1 MELKQIKK
9 NIWYIL
15 TIIGTSCG
23 VIGGWFTCAVKGYQ
37 TEDWF
42 LFWSGVVTVVGMVF
56 GVIGWGVKLIV
67 EIRKYR
73 KEKKV
78 AGSVIEV
85 RYWDFGAGLTEAER
99 QYYGLTHK
107 KEKQKEVENAD
118 GNQDN

>member
-23 VIGGWFTCAVKGYQ
+23 VIGGWFTCAVLAH
-37 TEDWF
+37 ELEEWF
-42 LFWSGVVTVVGMVF
+42 IFWSGVVTVVGMV
-56 GVIGWGVKLIV
+56 IGTAIWCIDLIIEV
-67 EIRKYR
+67 RKYR
-73 KEKKV
+73 KEKKF

-99 QYYGLTHK
+99 QYYGLMHK

>member
-42 LFWSGVVTVVGMVF
+42 LFWSGVVTVIGMVF
-56 GVIGWGVKLIV
+56 GLGIWTANLIV
-67 EIRKYR
+67 EIKNYR
-73 KEKKV
+73 IEKKL
-78 AGSVIEV
+78 AGGIRITPKIKMYS
-85 RYWDFGAGLTEAER
+85 EAEK
-99 QYYGLTHK
+99 QFYELTHK
-107 KEKQKEVENAD
+107 KEKQKEVKNAD